1 MLAGLNNSKLQPY
14 HLTTLLCWIYSCTTP
29 AINLKIELD
38 YEAEELEPYV
48 EGCGTG
54 KALDTDAEAY
64 DCIRRK
70 EELIFT
76 V

>member
-1 MLAGLNNSKLQPY
+1 MLAGLNKSKLQPY
-14 HLTTLLCWIYSCTTP
+14 HNI
-29 AINLKIELD
+29 INLKIKLD
-38 YEAEELEPYV
+38 YEAEEQEPYV

-54 KALDTDAEAY
+54 KALDTDTEAY